1 MSGDKKPPIIKKVIK
16 KGHGGHHGGSWKV
29 AYADFVTAL
38 MAFFLVMWLLAIS
51 SEAGREALA
60 DYFNELTMY
69 DAVFNGGLPSAFTEG
84 GARSPSILEGGCFSP
99 RTDGDATVDT
109 DGNPAAAGQIAAL
122 IKATQEVIDNLD
134 SLPEGMDGGE
144 GSGDAGRAED
154 SGDPG
159 PMTEGEQRFAEGLR
173 AEIQGSLGD
182 AATGQVLVEKVK
194 GGLRVQIVDQDGRPM
209 FRSGGP
215 VLTPEAKAILDVV
228 AERLRSIPNKISIE
242 GHTDAVAFSGQRMT
256 NWELSTARASAVR
269 MYLAGNGL
277 DDHRLTSVAGYAS
290 TQPLDEKDPGDPI
303 NRRVSIMIWDEE
315 PEPPKPGQTP
325 PGAETG
331 QSPGQKTAAPAGPS
345 SQPDGAA
352 TPSRPRT
359 ATTPPPLPQRPVPPR
374 PQTPAPPE
382 PGLSGEELEHQLI
395 ESIMERSAAPDLS
408 TVGPAGPPPSE

>member
-1 MSGDKKPPIIKKVIK
+1 MSGDKKPPIIKKIIK

-69 DAVFNGGLPSAFTEG
+69 DAVFNGGLPAAFDPSSAN
-84 GARSPSILEGGCFSP
+84 PSILDGGCFSP
-99 RTDGDATVDT
+99 RPEQGDATID
-109 DGNPAAAGQIAAL
+109 PESEAAAAGQIAAL
-122 IKATQEVIDNLD
+122 IKSTQEVLDNLD

-144 GSGDAGRAED
+144 GSGDAGRAEN
-154 SGDPG
+154 DPG
-159 PMTEGEQRFAEGLR
+159 PMTEGEQAFAQGLH

-182 AATGQVLVEKVK
+182 AAAGQVLVEKVK
-194 GGLRVQIVDQDGRPM
+194 GGLRIQIVDQDGRPM

-228 AERLRSIPNKISIE
+228 SERLRSVPNKISIE
-242 GHTDAVAFSGQRMT
+242 GHTDALSFTGQRMT

-269 MYLAGNGL
+269 MYLASSGVS
-277 DDHRLTSVAGYAS
+277 DDKLTSVTGYAA
-290 TQPLDEKDPGDPI
+290 TQPLDEKNPNDPI

-315 PEPPKPGQTP
+315 PTPPKPGEGKAE
-325 PGAETG
+325 PGAKPPAQPSASGGSQVNGNG
-331 QSPGQKTAAPAGPS
+331 QNRPKAA
-345 SQPDGAA
+345 
-352 TPSRPRT
+352 
-359 ATTPPPLPQRPVPPR
+359 TPPPLPKRPAPPR
-374 PQTPAPPE
+374 PQSPAINQPE

-395 ESIMERSAAPDLS
+395 ESIMERATTPDLS
-408 TVGPAGPPPSE
+408 TVGPASSPPSE